1 MRLHQTRQDETL
13 VPHHPQGAIQEV
25 LDRQSA
31 VQASL
36 TFGQPSSLDLQ
47 ALLDSLVKKQEH
59 VFEGMTHFLQLDKE
73 WLVDVLEEANS
84 RLGELGPFLT
94 RGYLELQI
102 QLHRLKVGEGL
113 PWQLMW

>member
-1 MRLHQTRQDETL
+1 M
-13 VPHHPQGAIQEV
+13 
-25 LDRQSA
+25 LDRQST

-36 TFGQPSSLDLQ
+36 TLGKPTSLDLQ
-47 ALLDSLVKKQEH
+47 TLLDSLVKKQEH
-59 VFEGMTHFLQLDKE
+59 LFEGMTYYLQLDME
-73 WLVDVLEEANS
+73 WLVDVLGEANS

-94 RGYLELQI
+94 RGYLEQQI